1 MAPRTPPLQ
10 FDHQPGEEIPTKHKE
25 AIRQLY
31 GFAKIPISRLQQRY
45 SLSYTTICRVL
56 NYDAPERARAG
67 RTGAPQKLTDQ
78 QLDVVIEYLLL
89 NWDNRCLKFDVI
101 CQELDLKC
109 TPSTLQ

>member
-31 GFAKIPISRLQQRY
+31 GFAKIPISRLQEQY
-45 SLSYTTICRVL
+45 HLGYTTVCRIL
-56 NYDAPERARAG
+56 NYTAPERARPT

-78 QLDVVIEYLLL
+78 QLDIVIDYLSL
-89 NWDNRCLKFDVI
+89 NWENRCLKYDVI
-101 CQELDLKC
+101 CEELELEC
-109 TPSTLQ
+109 TPSTL